1 MEEKSRKKPLFSK
14 ESDPPKNIAIENSLA
29 EMVSWP
35 IETLSAD
42 SRQHITSDQIC
53 ANSSIHRMPL
63 SIKLSLSYRNCP
75 LQPHLQQ
82 LLNLSFRK

>member
-1 MEEKSRKKPLFSK
+1 
-14 ESDPPKNIAIENSLA
+14 
-29 EMVSWP
+29 MVSWP

-63 SIKLSLSYRNCP
+63 SIKLSLSYRNYP
-75 LQPHLQQ
+75 LQLHLQQ